1 MVFNGVGVCNV
12 TTGERAQFVTPVR
25 LAAPAGTTLLWWC
38 SLAYAPGNADLTD
51 WLSDNER
58 ARMQRFGHETLR
70 TRYLM
75 GRASLRWVLAQTMGV
90 TPEAVPIE
98 RGPRGRPQLPGMMD
112 VDFNVSHTA
121 EVALIG
127 ISREARIGV
136 DIERA
141 DRVIQSSGLARR
153 ILTDRER
160 AALPAN
166 DDAIRRRILR
176 LWTCKEALAKAT
188 GDAMSAP
195 FGRLDIATDP
205 ALKLVDGPPPYDPR
219 DFELFAAGVPDGYL
233 ATVALWRRYNAGSKL
248 TATRLHAEREAQRK
262 A

>member
-1 MVFNGVGVCNV
+1 M
-12 TTGERAQFVTPVR
+12 
-25 LAAPAGTTLLWWC
+25 
-38 SLAYAPGNADLTD
+38 
-51 WLSDNER
+51 
-58 ARMQRFGHETLR
+58 
-70 TRYLM
+70 
-75 GRASLRWVLAQTMGV
+75 
-90 TPEAVPIE
+90 
-98 RGPRGRPQLPGMMD
+98 
-112 VDFNVSHTA
+112 
-121 EVALIG
+121 
-127 ISREARIGV
+127 
-136 DIERA
+136 
-141 DRVIQSSGLARR
+141 IQSSGLARR

-195 FGRLDIATDP
+195 FGRLDIATEP